1 MNPCL
6 CSHTVIP
13 EAQRRILARLAQ
25 FGDEMKQTWDGL
37 SVGPDHFSP
46 KHPQLDPKPKPN
58 DPEAIRNPRP
68 ETSVD
73 NTSFVLYTNVDKG
86 ILGTKLETYQIAV
99 SLGEVTITTS

>member
-1 MNPCL
+1 MAFA
-6 CSHTVIP
+6 SGK
-13 EAQRRILARLAQ
+13 EAYAICDITGFRYKRR
-25 FGDEMKQTWDGL
+25 EMKKTWDGL
-37 SVGPDHFSP
+37 IVGPDQFSP

-86 ILGTKLETYQIAV
+86 ILGTKLETYQIEV

>member
-1 MNPCL
+1 MAFA
-6 CSHTVIP
+6 SGK
-13 EAQRRILARLAQ
+13 EAYGICDITGFRYKRR
-25 FGDEMKQTWDGL
+25 EMKKTWDGL
-37 SVGPDHFSP
+37 IVGPAQFSP
-46 KHPQLDPKPKPN
+46 KHPQLAPKPKPN

>member
-1 MNPCL
+1 MAFA
-6 CSHTVIP
+6 SGK
-13 EAQRRILARLAQ
+13 EAYGICDITGFRYKRR
-25 FGDEMKQTWDGL
+25 EMKKTWDGL
-37 SVGPDHFSP
+37 IVGPDQFSP

-86 ILGTKLETYQIAV
+86 ILGTKLETYQISV

>member
-1 MNPCL
+1 MAFA
-6 CSHTVIP
+6 SGK
-13 EAQRRILARLAQ
+13 EAYGICDITGFRYKRR
-25 FGDEMKQTWDGL
+25 EMKKTWDGL
-37 SVGPDHFSP
+37 IVGPDQFSP
-46 KHPQLDPKPKPN
+46 KHPQQHPKPKPN

>member
-1 MNPCL
+1 MAFA
-6 CSHTVIP
+6 SGK
-13 EAQRRILARLAQ
+13 EAYGICDITGFRYKRR
-25 FGDEMKQTWDGL
+25 EMKKTWDGWI
-37 SVGPDHFSP
+37 VGPDQFSP

-86 ILGTKLETYQIAV
+86 ILGTKLDTYELTLSV
-99 SLGEVTITTS
+99 GEVTITTS